1 MYFYACRN
9 FAYILLILCSVAVTW
24 LSGIFIERCNYYSI
38 IPPPPKNIK
47 IKKQLILSASLIINL
62 AILFFF
68 KYHNF
73 FADTLI
79 DIFSLFS
86 LDIHVPKFNI
96 LLPVGISFYTFQ
108 AIGYSIDVYKGTVKA
123 EKNFLTYALFVT
135 FFPQLVAGPIERTK
149 NLLPQFKTDHLF
161 DYKRV
166 TDGLKLAAWGMFK
179 KIVIADTLSVYV
191 TAAYSDINYAS
202 GIALAVATFF
212 FAVQIFCD
220 FSGYSD
226 IAIGVAKV
234 LGFNLMKN
242 FDKPYFSASISE
254 FWRRWHISLST
265 WFKDY
270 LYIPLGGSKVHI
282 SRHYIN
288 LLITFFISGLW
299 HGAALHFVAWGVIH
313 AFYLIAA
320 LITKNIRTRVL
331 IRCRLASLDG
341 TPKRG
346 WHIVQIF
353 ITFCLVC
360 IAWIFFRADSIQDA
374 LTILKKIIFVPYE
387 LMSVITGILNGSI
400 SLGKGFFGPYTLALG
415 KKEFIFN
422 FILIILL
429 YFIGLITN
437 KKDGVDIIGNK
448 TVIVRWTLYYVIF
461 TSLIYVFVRS
471 GETSEFIYF
480 QF

>member
-1 MYFYACRN
+1 M
-9 FAYILLILCSVAVTW
+9 
-24 LSGIFIERCNYYSI
+24 
-38 IPPPPKNIK
+38 
-47 IKKQLILSASLIINL
+47 
-62 AILFFF
+62 
-68 KYHNF
+68 
-73 FADTLI
+73 
-79 DIFSLFS
+79 
-86 LDIHVPKFNI
+86 
-96 LLPVGISFYTFQ
+96 
-108 AIGYSIDVYKGTVKA
+108 
-123 EKNFLTYALFVT
+123 TYALFVT

-179 KIVIADTLSVYV
+179 KIVIADILSVYV
-191 TAAYSDINYAS
+191 AAAYSDINYAS
-202 GIALAVATFF
+202 GTALAIATFF
-212 FAVQIFCD
+212 FTVQIFCD

-242 FDKPYFSASISE
+242 FDKLYFSASISE

-270 LYIPLGGSKVHI
+270 VYIPLGGSKVPI

-288 LLITFFISGLW
+288 LL
-299 HGAALHFVAWGVIH
+299 
-313 AFYLIAA
+313 
-320 LITKNIRTRVL
+320 
-331 IRCRLASLDG
+331 
-341 TPKRG
+341 
-346 WHIVQIF
+346 

-374 LTILKKIIFVPYE
+374 FSILKKIIFAPYE

-400 SLGKGFFGPYTLALG
+400 SLGKGFFGPYTLELG

-422 FILIILL
+422 FILITLL

-437 KKDGVDIIGNK
+437 KKDRVDIIGNK
-448 TVIVRWTLYYVIF
+448 TVIVRWMLYYVIF
-461 TSLIYVFVRS
+461 TSLIYVFVRA
-471 GETSEFIYF
+471 GETSDLPMN
-480 QF
+480 